1 MLIDCSTHTGNAE
14 AGVKYFL
21 SAVDSKGNKRSI
33 KPEILRGNPDTT
45 INISKDLCTDKAL
58 KTSSGVISFAHNEKP
73 SKEQLEK
80 LLDDFEKTFFGN
92 MKNRV
97 NALFVAHAD
106 TKNFHIHFMLN
117 RIDLK
122 TGKAYNPFP
131 PGQMTIDLMEHFT
144 RLKNDEL
151 GYEQVV
157 KKSTTKLELTDSE
170 RKARRGHFTLDILKD
185 KTSLDKSI
193 QNLIKEGAVKDRN
206 ELIDF
211 LKSEGL
217 KLSRIGEDYISIE
230 REGRNI
236 RLRGGIYAKNE
247 DKPYELVKQEFIES
261 KVSNAFDMNKSVA
274 IVNRIVKA
282 RDDYNTKRY
291 DAKPSSKPAL
301 TMPSTRTGST
311 TPPAYQKPV
320 QQARTISQIPTQQ
333 NQPGAAPGAITRGEQ
348 AESQS
353 PQGFTADSPRGGT
366 TGNSLNGLL
375 SAQAGVSSAQTSL
388 DRLLTQLSQAKT
400 YAERLRLEYEI
411 AQARQALNN
420 AFASLEEEKKKQ
432 LGDTDKWKKK

>member
-21 SAVDSKGNKRSI
+21 SAIDSKGNKRSV
-33 KPEILRGNPDTT
+33 KPEILRGNPENT
-45 INISKDLCTDKAL
+45 INISRDLCADRDL

-73 SKEQLEK
+73 SREELEK
-80 LLDDFEKTFFGN
+80 LLDDLEKTFFGN
-92 MKNRV
+92 MRNRV

-106 TKNFHIHFMLN
+106 TKNFHIHFMIN

-131 PGQMTIDLMEHFT
+131 PGQMTLDLMEHFT
-144 RLKNDEL
+144 RLKNEEL

-170 RKARRGHFTLDILKD
+170 RKARRGHFSLDILKD
-185 KTSLDKSI
+185 KISLDKSI
-193 QNLIKEGAVKDRN
+193 QKLVKDGAVKDRN

-211 LKSEGL
+211 LKNEGL

-247 DKPYELVKQEFIES
+247 DKPYEVVKQEFIAS

-291 DAKPSSKPAL
+291 DAKPASKPVSKTL
-301 TMPSTRTGST
+301 TNGT
-311 TPPAYQKPV
+311 TPPAYQKPA
-320 QQARTISQIPTQQ
+320 QQARTVSPIPAQQ
-333 NQPGAAPGAITRGEQ
+333 KQPSEAPGAIARSEPAKTQ
-348 AESQS
+348 DQ
-353 PQGFTADSPRGGT
+353 QGFTADSPRSGT

>member
-21 SAVDSKGNKRSI
+21 SAVDSKGNKRSV
-33 KPEILRGNPDTT
+33 KPEILRGNPENT
-45 INISKDLCTDKAL
+45 INISKDLCADRNL

-73 SKEQLEK
+73 SREELEK

-92 MKNRV
+92 MRNRV

-106 TKNFHIHFMLN
+106 TKNFHIHFLIN

-131 PGQMTIDLMEHFT
+131 PGQMTLDLMEHFT

-170 RKARRGHFTLDILKD
+170 RKARREHFSLDILKD
-185 KTSLDKSI
+185 KISLDKSI
-193 QNLIKEGAVKDRN
+193 QKLVKDGAVQDRN

-247 DKPYELVKQEFIES
+247 DKPYDIVKQEFIAS

-291 DAKPSSKPAL
+291 DAKRASKPAL
-301 TMPSTRTGST
+301 TMPSTGTGST

-320 QQARTISQIPTQQ
+320 QQVAKVSPLPTQQ
-333 NQPGAAPGAITRGEQ
+333 NQPGEAPGAITRSEPAKTQ
-348 AESQS
+348 DQ
-353 PQGFTADSPRGGT
+353 QGSTADSPRSGT

-375 SAQAGVSSAQTSL
+375 SAQAGVSSAQASH
-388 DRLLTQLSQAKT
+388 DRLVSQLANAKT
-400 YAERLRLEYEI
+400 YAERLRLDYEI
-411 AQARQALNN
+411 AQAKQALNN
-420 AFASLEEEKKKQ
+420 AFFRLEEEKKKQ